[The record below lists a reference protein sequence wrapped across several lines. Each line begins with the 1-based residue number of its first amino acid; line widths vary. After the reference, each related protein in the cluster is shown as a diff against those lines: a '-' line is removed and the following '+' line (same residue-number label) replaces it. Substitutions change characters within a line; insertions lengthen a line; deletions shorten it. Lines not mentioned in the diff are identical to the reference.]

1 MTKSLY
7 VITSK
12 DVIITSPW
20 IIADGLK
27 PHRIVIRD
35 LGQIATVDE
44 INEYVVHD
52 EVLTGNK
59 TDSPTSVMETSF
71 MSGYYTTD
79 IEDAIEVF
87 ADRAK
92 RSLRRGTVAKEVT
105 YV

>member
-1 MTKSLY
+1 MTKLLN
-7 VITSK
+7 IQTSK
-12 DVIITSPW
+12 DVIFTSPW
-20 IIADGLK
+20 IIAEGLR

-35 LGQIATVDE
+35 LGPIATVDK

-52 EVLTGNK
+52 EVLAK
-59 TDSPTSVMETSF
+59 TMETYF
-71 MSGYYTTD
+71 ISGYYTTD
-79 IEDAIEVF
+79 IEAAIEVF